1 MALLRRGEVIQ
12 NEVER
17 TRRYRVLDPLG
28 KGGFGEA
35 YKVVELDEHDNEN
48 GSSCLKITTD
58 ADAWHGEAYFGALL
72 RNDAHVVR
80 TYDAFPVILGAG
92 NAARMRFCI
101 DMELIEGG
109 TVLDACAR
117 GELPWP
123 EKRIL
128 RQLSLLLR
136 PLSLLHERG
145 VSHRDI
151 NPGNVFM
158 GSRNVLKLGDF
169 GITKMSIRPTGVLA
183 DLYHPRYRPPSLGQR
198 WVPSDD
204 IYQVGLL
211 AMTLRSG
218 WPCDNT
224 TGQVAVNQRFSR
236 GPLRDAVKQAIQT
249 NRRQRFP
256 DAGSMIT
263 ALD

>member
-1 MALLRRGEVIQ
+1 
-12 NEVER
+12 
-17 TRRYRVLDPLG
+17 
-28 KGGFGEA
+28 
-35 YKVVELDEHDNEN
+35 
-48 GSSCLKITTD
+48 
-58 ADAWHGEAYFGALL
+58 
-72 RNDAHVVR
+72 
-80 TYDAFPVILGAG
+80 
-92 NAARMRFCI
+92 
-101 DMELIEGG
+101 
-109 TVLDACAR
+109 
-117 GELPWP
+117 
-123 EKRIL
+123 
-128 RQLSLLLR
+128 
-136 PLSLLHERG
+136 
-145 VSHRDI
+145 
-151 NPGNVFM
+151 
-158 GSRNVLKLGDF
+158 
-169 GITKMSIRPTGVLA
+169 MSIRPTGVLA